1 MKLPSFI
8 TAGRTGKLVRG
19 KHWWVTEVRCCGLNV
34 LSSCTDR
41 KKRFVRLFGIPCGRF
56 KVGRESEF
64 SQLGKLVK
72 ATVRAEEMPQAS
84 GVLRIV
90 QQAMTCFLNEVAGIL
105 EEGGYQYWLD
115 FGTLL
120 GAVRHRGFI
129 PWDDDLDISM
139 LREDYE
145 RLRANAAGLF
155 GSRGFSVSMDPF
167 IQIGLPGTLC
177 NVDIFPY
184 DTAPAA
190 WSPDAPEEEEWLLRG
205 YKASGML
212 DYEADSSCRYRTRCS
227 YEEKMAIRDRV
238 VMGGRRPAD
247 GGNIFLGF
255 EIPFAGPCRHSFR
268 HEWLF
273 PLSRVRFEGRE
284 FPAPRIPEM
293 VLYGQYGDWGALP
306 DSPPVH
312 FDLNHISKEVLARM
326 MYMRD
331 TGRRPG
337 RG

>member
-1 MKLPSFI
+1 M
-8 TAGRTGKLVRG
+8 
-19 KHWWVTEVRCCGLNV
+19 
-34 LSSCTDR
+34 
-41 KKRFVRLFGIPCGRF
+41 
-56 KVGRESEF
+56 
-64 SQLGKLVK
+64 
-72 ATVRAEEMPQAS
+72 
-84 GVLRIV
+84 
-90 QQAMTCFLNEVAGIL
+90 NEVAGIL

-120 GAVRHRGFI
+120 GAVRLRGFI

-190 WSPDAPEEEEWLLRG
+190 WSPDAPEEREWLLRG

-255 EIPFAGPCRHSFR
+255 EIPLPARAAIPSAMNGCFR
-268 HEWLF
+268 
-273 PLSRVRFEGRE
+273 
-284 FPAPRIPEM
+284 FPASGLREGSSRPPGFLKWCCTASTGTGECCRI
-293 VLYGQYGDWGALP
+293 LP
-306 DSPPVH
+306 
-312 FDLNHISKEVLARM
+312 LCILI
-326 MYMRD
+326 
-331 TGRRPG
+331 
-337 RG
+337 

>member
-1 MKLPSFI
+1 MVLCNLPYRLREI
-8 TAGRTGKLVRG
+8 AGRIAKKCRRRKDRSLEAKLEDIRNLLIYNHPISSVPPATGKLRLLQDGNTVLLALFAR
-19 KHWWVTEVRCCGLNV
+19 KCRENGL
-34 LSSCTDR
+34 R
-41 KKRFVRLFGIPCGRF
+41 
-56 KVGRESEF
+56 
-64 SQLGKLVK
+64 
-72 ATVRAEEMPQAS
+72 
-84 GVLRIV
+84 
-90 QQAMTCFLNEVAGIL
+90 
-105 EEGGYQYWLD
+105 YWLD

-190 WSPDAPEEEEWLLRG
+190 WSPDAPEEREWLLRG

-273 PLSRVRFEGRE
+273 PLSRVRFEGRD

-293 VLYGQYGDWGALP
+293 VLYGQYGDWGVLP

-331 TGRRPG
+331 TGCLPG
-337 RG
+337 RD

>member
-1 MKLPSFI
+1 M
-8 TAGRTGKLVRG
+8 
-19 KHWWVTEVRCCGLNV
+19 
-34 LSSCTDR
+34 
-41 KKRFVRLFGIPCGRF
+41 
-56 KVGRESEF
+56 
-64 SQLGKLVK
+64 
-72 ATVRAEEMPQAS
+72 
-84 GVLRIV
+84 
-90 QQAMTCFLNEVAGIL
+90 NEVAGIL

-145 RLRANAAGLF
+145 RLRENAAGLF

-190 WSPDAPEEEEWLLRG
+190 WSPDAPEEGEWLLRG

-212 DYEADSSCRYRTRCS
+212 DYEVDSSCRYRTRCS

-284 FPAPRIPEM
+284 FPAPRLPEM

-331 TGRRPG
+331 TGRLPE

>member
-1 MKLPSFI
+1 M
-8 TAGRTGKLVRG
+8 
-19 KHWWVTEVRCCGLNV
+19 TEVRCCGLKV

-41 KKRFVRLFGIPCGRF
+41 KKRFIRFFGIPCGRF
-56 KVGRESEF
+56 KVGREGEA

-72 ATVRAEEMPQAS
+72 STVRAEEMPQAS

-105 EEGGYQYWLD
+105 EEGGYPYWLD

-177 NVDIFPY
+177 NVDISRMTRLLPRGLRMRLRKGSGCCAV
-184 DTAPAA
+184 TRHPECLIMRQIPPA
-190 WSPDAPEEEEWLLRG
+190 
-205 YKASGML
+205 
-212 DYEADSSCRYRTRCS
+212 
-227 YEEKMAIRDRV
+227 V
-238 VMGGRRPAD
+238 
-247 GGNIFLGF
+247 
-255 EIPFAGPCRHSFR
+255 
-268 HEWLF
+268 
-273 PLSRVRFEGRE
+273 
-284 FPAPRIPEM
+284 
-293 VLYGQYGDWGALP
+293 
-306 DSPPVH
+306 
-312 FDLNHISKEVLARM
+312 
-326 MYMRD
+326 
-331 TGRRPG
+331 TGRGVPMRKRWRSG
-337 RG
+337 TGW

>member
-1 MKLPSFI
+1 
-8 TAGRTGKLVRG
+8 
-19 KHWWVTEVRCCGLNV
+19 
-34 LSSCTDR
+34 
-41 KKRFVRLFGIPCGRF
+41 
-56 KVGRESEF
+56 
-64 SQLGKLVK
+64 
-72 ATVRAEEMPQAS
+72 
-84 GVLRIV
+84 
-90 QQAMTCFLNEVAGIL
+90 
-105 EEGGYQYWLD
+105 
-115 FGTLL
+115 
-120 GAVRHRGFI
+120 
-129 PWDDDLDISM
+129 
-139 LREDYE
+139 
-145 RLRANAAGLF
+145 LF

-190 WSPDAPEEEEWLLRG
+190 WSPDAPEEREWLLRG

-273 PLSRVRFEGRE
+273 PLSRVRFEGRD

-293 VLYGQYGDWGALP
+293 VLYGQYGDWGVLP

-331 TGRRPG
+331 TGRLPG
-337 RG
+337 RD

>member
-1 MKLPSFI
+1 
-8 TAGRTGKLVRG
+8 
-19 KHWWVTEVRCCGLNV
+19 
-34 LSSCTDR
+34 
-41 KKRFVRLFGIPCGRF
+41 
-56 KVGRESEF
+56 
-64 SQLGKLVK
+64 
-72 ATVRAEEMPQAS
+72 
-84 GVLRIV
+84 
-90 QQAMTCFLNEVAGIL
+90 
-105 EEGGYQYWLD
+105 
-115 FGTLL
+115 
-120 GAVRHRGFI
+120 
-129 PWDDDLDISM
+129 
-139 LREDYE
+139 
-145 RLRANAAGLF
+145 
-155 GSRGFSVSMDPF
+155 MDPF

-190 WSPDAPEEEEWLLRG
+190 WSPDAPEEGEWLLRG

-212 DYEADSSCRYRTRCS
+212 DYEVDSSCRYRTRCS

-284 FPAPRIPEM
+284 FPAPRLPEM

-331 TGRRPG
+331 TGRLPE

>member
-8 TAGRTGKLVRG
+8 TAGRTGKLVG
-19 KHWWVTEVRCCGLNV
+19 NKHWWVTEIRFLGVKV
-34 LSSCTDR
+34 LTSCSDR
-41 KKRFVRLFGIPCGRF
+41 KKRSIRILGIPCGRF
-56 KVGRESEF
+56 RVGKDREYE
-64 SQLGKLVK
+64 QLNKLVK
-72 ATVRAEEMPQAS
+72 STVRAEDMPQAS

-90 QQAMTCFLNEVAGIL
+90 QQAMACFLKEVAGIL
-105 EEGGYQYWLD
+105 EKNGYQYWLD

-145 RLRANAAGLF
+145 RLRANAAELF
-155 GSRGFSVSMDPF
+155 GRHGFSVSLEPF
-167 IQIGLPGTLC
+167 IQIGWPGTLC
-177 NVDIFPY
+177 NIDIFPY
-184 DTAPAA
+184 DTASAA
-190 WSPDAPEEEEWLLRG
+190 WSPDDPDEREWLLRG

-212 DYEADSSCRYRTRCS
+212 DYVADSVSRYRTQCS
-227 YEEKMAIRDRV
+227 YEEKMEIRNRE
-238 VMGGRRPAD
+238 VMVGAPPTK

-273 PLSRVRFEGRE
+273 PLSSVSFEGRE
-284 FPAPRIPEM
+284 FPGPRMPEM
-293 VLYGQYGDWGALP
+293 VLYGQYGDWGVLP

-312 FDLNHISKEVLARM
+312 FDLNHISKDVLARM
-326 MYMRD
+326 IYMRD
-331 TGRRPG
+331 TGRLPRCD
-337 RG
+337 

>member
-1 MKLPSFI
+1 MMKLPSFI

-90 QQAMTCFLNEVAGIL
+90 QQAMTCFLNEVSGIL

-190 WSPDAPEEEEWLLRG
+190 WSPDAPEEGE
-205 YKASGML
+205 
-212 DYEADSSCRYRTRCS
+212 
-227 YEEKMAIRDRV
+227 
-238 VMGGRRPAD
+238 
-247 GGNIFLGF
+247 
-255 EIPFAGPCRHSFR
+255 
-268 HEWLF
+268 
-273 PLSRVRFEGRE
+273 
-284 FPAPRIPEM
+284 
-293 VLYGQYGDWGALP
+293 
-306 DSPPVH
+306 
-312 FDLNHISKEVLARM
+312 
-326 MYMRD
+326 
-331 TGRRPG
+331 
-337 RG
+337 

>member
-1 MKLPSFI
+1 
-8 TAGRTGKLVRG
+8 
-19 KHWWVTEVRCCGLNV
+19 
-34 LSSCTDR
+34 
-41 KKRFVRLFGIPCGRF
+41 
-56 KVGRESEF
+56 
-64 SQLGKLVK
+64 
-72 ATVRAEEMPQAS
+72 
-84 GVLRIV
+84 
-90 QQAMTCFLNEVAGIL
+90 MTCFLNEVAGIL
-105 EEGGYQYWLD
+105 EEGGYPYWLD

-184 DTAPAA
+184 DTAPAGVVSGCSWRKRSGCCA
-190 WSPDAPEEEEWLLRG
+190 VTRHPECLIMPQIPPAATGRG
-205 YKASGML
+205 VP
-212 DYEADSSCRYRTRCS
+212 
-227 YEEKMAIRDRV
+227 YEEKMTIRDRV
-238 VMGGRRPAD
+238 VMGGRMPAD

-284 FPAPRIPEM
+284 FPAPRMPEM
-293 VLYGQYGDWGALP
+293 VLYGQYGDWGVLP

-331 TGRRPG
+331 TGRLPG
-337 RG
+337 RD

>member
-1 MKLPSFI
+1 M
-8 TAGRTGKLVRG
+8 
-19 KHWWVTEVRCCGLNV
+19 
-34 LSSCTDR
+34 
-41 KKRFVRLFGIPCGRF
+41 
-56 KVGRESEF
+56 
-64 SQLGKLVK
+64 
-72 ATVRAEEMPQAS
+72 
-84 GVLRIV
+84 
-90 QQAMTCFLNEVAGIL
+90 AGIL
-105 EEGGYQYWLD
+105 EEGGYPYWLD

-167 IQIGLPGTLC
+167 IQIGFPGTLC

-190 WSPDAPEEEEWLLRG
+190 WSPDAPEEREWLLRG

-212 DYEADSSCRYRTRCS
+212 DYETDSSCRYRTRCS

-273 PLSRVRFEGRE
+273 PLSRVRFEGRD

-293 VLYGQYGDWGALP
+293 VLYGQYGDWGVLP

-331 TGRRPG
+331 TGRLPG
-337 RG
+337 RD

>member
-19 KHWWVTEVRCCGLNV
+19 KHWWVTEVRCCGLKV

-41 KKRFVRLFGIPCGRF
+41 KKRFIRFFGIPCGRF
-56 KVGRESEF
+56 KVGREGES

-72 ATVRAEEMPQAS
+72 ATVWAEEMPQAS

-105 EEGGYQYWLD
+105 EEGGYPYWLD

-190 WSPDAPEEEEWLLRG
+190 WSPDAPEEREWLLRG

-227 YEEKMAIRDRV
+227 YEEKWRS
-238 VMGGRRPAD
+238 G
-247 GGNIFLGF
+247 
-255 EIPFAGPCRHSFR
+255 
-268 HEWLF
+268 
-273 PLSRVRFEGRE
+273 
-284 FPAPRIPEM
+284 
-293 VLYGQYGDWGALP
+293 
-306 DSPPVH
+306 
-312 FDLNHISKEVLARM
+312 
-326 MYMRD
+326 
-331 TGRRPG
+331 TGW
-337 RG
+337 

>member
-19 KHWWVTEVRCCGLNV
+19 KHWWVTEVRCCGLKV

-41 KKRFVRLFGIPCGRF
+41 KKRFIRFFGIPCGRF
-56 KVGRESEF
+56 KVGREGEA

-72 ATVRAEEMPQAS
+72 STVRAEEMPQAS

-105 EEGGYQYWLD
+105 EEGGYPYWLD

-190 WSPDAPEEEEWLLRG
+190 WSPDAPGGKGVAAARLQG
-205 YKASGML
+205 
-212 DYEADSSCRYRTRCS
+212 
-227 YEEKMAIRDRV
+227 IRN
-238 VMGGRRPAD
+238 A
-247 GGNIFLGF
+247 
-255 EIPFAGPCRHSFR
+255 
-268 HEWLF
+268 
-273 PLSRVRFEGRE
+273 
-284 FPAPRIPEM
+284 
-293 VLYGQYGDWGALP
+293 
-306 DSPPVH
+306 
-312 FDLNHISKEVLARM
+312 
-326 MYMRD
+326 
-331 TGRRPG
+331 
-337 RG
+337 